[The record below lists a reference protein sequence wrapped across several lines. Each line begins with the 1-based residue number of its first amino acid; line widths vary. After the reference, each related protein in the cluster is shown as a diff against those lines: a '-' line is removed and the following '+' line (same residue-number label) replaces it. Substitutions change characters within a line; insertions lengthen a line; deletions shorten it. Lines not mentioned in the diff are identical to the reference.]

1 MKWKKY
7 LVFPKILLN
16 SETLHWQ
23 SKYEFKIPIQQF
35 SRYDLLQY
43 PYDFLVSKVI
53 EQWLCFE
60 HIVLGT

>member
-7 LVFPKILLN
+7 LVFPKILLY

-23 SKYEFKIPIQQF
+23 SKYELKIPIQQF
-35 SRYDLLQY
+35 SRYDLLQFLH
-43 PYDFLVSKVI
+43 DFVVI
-53 EQWLCFE
+53 EQWSCFE